1 MRARREEEEGLAA
14 ASMIPVLERRFV
26 VTWLIRRDTV
36 LKSRVKISFLIQVK
50 TLIVN
55 YESRW
60 SWGYIWAWFNVKTA
74 KFKLCVCVFHPLAV
88 DLRDKLAHFHLDDGV
103 LQVDLQQ
110 LGVQRRPL
118 AGLGAVRGENPQHP
132 HVAAHHHL
140 VWKVTT
146 TEEDRRHESGRTPLK
161 KETRTFWI
169 DTEAGGADRR
179 CRAKWQV

>member
-1 MRARREEEEGLAA
+1 MRARREEEGLAA
-14 ASMIPVLERRFV
+14 PSMIPVPERRFV
-26 VTWLIRRDTV
+26 VTWLIRRDIV

-50 TLIVN
+50 TLAVN
-55 YESRW
+55 YTSRS
-60 SWGYIWAWFNVKTA
+60 SWGYIWASFNVKTA
-74 KFKLCVCVFHPLAV
+74 NFKPCACVCHPLAG

-118 AGLGAVRGENPQHP
+118 DGLGAVRGENPQHP

-146 TEEDRRHESGRTPLK
+146 TEEDRRHEWGRTPLR
-161 KETRTFWI
+161 KETRTLWI
-169 DTEAGGADRR
+169 DTETQRGRR
-179 CRAKWQV
+179 CRSTI